1 MLAALAA
8 LAALAGCATGG
19 NDGPLLPLSRL
30 EQAAVPGQA
39 GKAQVQ
45 AALGEP
51 ARVVFEDGKEVWT
64 YRYAEAGGGTAGG
77 AGEYVLLFGADG
89 ALLKTRHGPVW
100 TPQKQ

>member
-1 MLAALAA
+1 MRRLITL
-8 LAALAGCATGG
+8 LPLVALAGCATGG
-19 NDGPLLPLSRL
+19 ADGPVLPLGRL

-64 YRYAEAGGGTAGG
+64 YRYTEASAG

-100 TPQKQ
+100 TSEKQ